1 MSPRTKKQYA
11 EIREGKRSLILNVA
25 LEQFAKEGYHNASIS
40 NIAKSAGISKGLI
53 YNYFESKE
61 ELIRTIIIDGLERI
75 GALMD
80 PDRDGVITKE
90 EMRSFIELA
99 FEMMSR
105 DNHFWTL
112 YYSLLTQ
119 SQVLN
124 LVREKLEATFM
135 LYQDMLSRYFRML
148 GHEDPDT
155 DAIIFGSLMDGIG
168 LNFIANPGI
177 FPVEKVK
184 NRLIQLYC

>member
-1 MSPRTKKQYA
+1 MSPRTKKQFA

-40 NIAKSAGISKGLI
+40 KIAKSAGISKGLI

-148 GHEDPDT
+148 GHEDPET

-168 LNFIANPGI
+168 LNFIANQGI
-177 FPVEKVK
+177 FPIEKVK